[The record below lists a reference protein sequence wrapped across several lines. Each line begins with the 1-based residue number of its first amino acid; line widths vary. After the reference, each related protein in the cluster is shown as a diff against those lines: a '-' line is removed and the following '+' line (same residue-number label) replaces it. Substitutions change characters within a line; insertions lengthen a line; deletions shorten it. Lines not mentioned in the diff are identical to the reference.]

1 MQMRKIQRIGGEN
14 KKDKKKT
21 TIKEV
26 TDQKQR
32 VWNDREK
39 GRQKHKAQIRKFYR
53 VGAEKNTRNKKNG
66 KKDNERRQRLIDRLD
81 TDTDRRN
88 TKDLQS
94 WSEEEEEEEE
104 EEDNERGY
112 RLEIDSLERQRE
124 RKTQIRKIYRVGA
137 EKRTRRRTKRN
148 KMKEVRD

>member
-1 MQMRKIQRIGGEN
+1 M
-14 KKDKKKT
+14 
-21 TIKEV
+21 
-26 TDQKQR
+26 
-32 VWNDREK
+32 
-39 GRQKHKAQIRKFYR
+39 
-53 VGAEKNTRNKKNG
+53 
-66 KKDNERRQRLIDRLD
+66 IDRLD
-81 TDTDRRN
+81 TETDRRD

-94 WSEEEEEEEE
+94 WSGEYEEEEE

-148 KMKEVRD
+148 TMKEVRD